1 MSDITNL
8 TEANI
13 QSAMDSIFGSAS
25 TWHFVNLYSV
35 GQKETASEDWSAA
48 GKEFGSIWSNMATS
62 WNYQSGSDLNSYISQ
77 FFSGFATDNGA
88 LKILGNTVST
98 IGLSLGEAVGSISA
112 GISEGLSAASEI
124 DKQFGSIEAWVDSQ
138 GYNFLNGGASTLSN
152 VITTLAD
159 NIGNDSVIMSVIS
172 KGLTI
177 FSDSISNGY
186 TNGVDETSFGG
197 LLENS
202 WNKGSSS
209 FLATFKNG
217 SSKYKLNVL
226 STTPLDPGE
235 NSENLYG
242 TMMLGAPPVFNHI
255 SDPKNRAVSST
266 FLRDAKF
273 LSLTP
278 GYPQYNGSYYLQK
291 KNNDQLHMTSSGEAM
306 LEYLLSNGVDAN
318 FAKKDRRYYTFKA
331 SYSDYYA
338 YLEAMLNPLWIKMGL
353 ASTANNEF
361 NIFSFFKITDPSTG
375 KIITDSAEL
384 IDRYRS
390 SLGFYVNPTGAL
402 TESINSTSTSY
413 GNENASTVNTASEE
427 YQRINYL
434 TGMGTGGNV
443 RNAVRQATASLG
455 VGRNIASFVSD
466 SLSGTWAGIKSI
478 KSDGLILGALQTAT
492 GLVSDTQKF
501 LTEKDNGAVMQ
512 SFATTNGM
520 KVVYPELW
528 SDSTYMKS
536 VNINFE
542 FISPYGDPLSVFQYV
557 MVPFCALLC
566 FAMPR
571 QAADNGYVSPFFVR
585 ADIPGYFTSDLA
597 MITKI
602 LPTMTGVAWLYVPDM

>member
-1 MSDITNL
+1 
-8 TEANI
+8 
-13 QSAMDSIFGSAS
+13 
-25 TWHFVNLYSV
+25 
-35 GQKETASEDWSAA
+35 
-48 GKEFGSIWSNMATS
+48 
-62 WNYQSGSDLNSYISQ
+62 
-77 FFSGFATDNGA
+77 
-88 LKILGNTVST
+88 
-98 IGLSLGEAVGSISA
+98 
-112 GISEGLSAASEI
+112 
-124 DKQFGSIEAWVDSQ
+124 
-138 GYNFLNGGASTLSN
+138 
-152 VITTLAD
+152 
-159 NIGNDSVIMSVIS
+159 
-172 KGLTI
+172 
-177 FSDSISNGY
+177 
-186 TNGVDETSFGG
+186 
-197 LLENS
+197 
-202 WNKGSSS
+202 
-209 FLATFKNG
+209 
-217 SSKYKLNVL
+217 
-226 STTPLDPGE
+226 
-235 NSENLYG
+235 
-242 TMMLGAPPVFNHI
+242 
-255 SDPKNRAVSST
+255 
-266 FLRDAKF
+266 
-273 LSLTP
+273 
-278 GYPQYNGSYYLQK
+278 
-291 KNNDQLHMTSSGEAM
+291 
-306 LEYLLSNGVDAN
+306 
-318 FAKKDRRYYTFKA
+318 
-331 SYSDYYA
+331 
-338 YLEAMLNPLWIKMGL
+338 MLNPLWIKMGL

-597 MITKI
+597 MITDFTWTKGGESNLWTKDG
-602 LPTMTGVAWLYVPDM
+602 LPRAISGSLTIQDLYPYLSMTKRFSFLSANPNYTVFLNNLAGLDVVYESDSESNMNDYWKEMLNRVSGEQSENGLWNKYQSDERTLHKEFLSKTSLNTHKYKGSSIPWMRGSN